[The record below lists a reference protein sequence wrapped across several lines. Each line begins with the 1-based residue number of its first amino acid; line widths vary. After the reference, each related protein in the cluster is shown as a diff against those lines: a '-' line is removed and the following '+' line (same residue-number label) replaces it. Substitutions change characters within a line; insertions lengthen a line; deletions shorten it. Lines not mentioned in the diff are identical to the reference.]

1 MLNYQTKYDLIGL
14 LQLQF
19 VYTIRV
25 CVNKFQKHRS
35 DVTYLVANWLQ
46 ELNTMEPSN
55 PKPGG
60 GLLCMNG
67 AVIWGVHNLIVRHN

>member
-19 VYTIRV
+19 VYTII

-35 DVTYLVANWLQ
+35 DVTYLVAN
-46 ELNTMEPSN
+46 
-55 PKPGG
+55 
-60 GLLCMNG
+60 
-67 AVIWGVHNLIVRHN
+67 